1 MEKSTVVL
9 VDATQYGSDPAIVRV
24 IEQHYPLIY
33 VTRQD
38 DLGRVYANQA
48 PIGRVITCFDFDFP
62 DIASLSMLSE
72 AKQQFTSVPML
83 MFTEQ
88 HSEALAVWALRTRI
102 WDYFVKPVIDS
113 SVTASLERLNWLL
126 TESSNRDPRTTI
138 QQTHPLPDDARF
150 QKQRGEGKSVDAAA
164 AYIDQHLADK
174 LMQANIAELCGTNSY
189 QLSRAFKRVYGI
201 TFQEYIL
208 RRRIEKAIELLRNN
222 SASVIDVC
230 WAVGFHD
237 ASYFTKMFQRHTGMT
252 PSQYRHKWLTSR
264 KDASLPFQLSTDCP
278 VKL

>member
-24 IEQHYPLIY
+24 IEQHYPLVY
-33 VTRQD
+33 VSRQD

-72 AKQQFTSVPML
+72 AKQQYTSVPML

-113 SVTASLERLNWLL
+113 SVTASLERLNRLL

-150 QKQRGEGKSVDAAA
+150 QKHRGEDKSVDAAS

-264 KDASLPFQLSTDCP
+264 KEASLPFQLSTRNP

>member
-24 IEQHYPLIY
+24 IEREYPLVY
-33 VTRQD
+33 VTKQD
-38 DLGRVYANQA
+38 DLGRVYETQA
-48 PIGRVITCFDFDFP
+48 AAGRVITCFDFDFP
-62 DIASLSMLSE
+62 DIASLSVLSE
-72 AKQQFTSVPML
+72 AKQQFASVPML

-102 WDYFVKPVIDS
+102 WDYFVKPVVDN
-113 SVTASLERLNWLL
+113 SVTASLDRLNRLL
-126 TESSNRDPRTTI
+126 TESSGRAPRRTI
-138 QQTHPLPDDARF
+138 SHKQPLPDDARF
-150 QKQRGEGKSVDAAA
+150 QKHRGEDKAVEVAA
-164 AYIDQHLADK
+164 AYIDQHLAEK
-174 LMQANIAELCGTNSY
+174 LMQTKIAELCGTNSY

-208 RRRIEKAIELLRNN
+208 RRRIEKATELLRNN

-252 PSQYRHKWLTSR
+252 PSGYRHKWMTSR
-264 KDASLPFQLSTDCP
+264 KEATLPFQLSTGHL

>member
-24 IEQHYPLIY
+24 IEKHYPLVY

-72 AKQQFTSVPML
+72 AKQRFTSVPML

-102 WDYFVKPVIDS
+102 WDYFVKPVIDN
-113 SVTASLERLNWLL
+113 SVTASLDRLNQLL
-126 TESSNRDPRTTI
+126 AESPNRDPRTTI

-150 QKQRGEGKSVDAAA
+150 QKHRGEDKSVDAAA

-174 LMQANIAELCGTNSY
+174 LMQAKIAELCGTNSY

-237 ASYFTKMFQRHTGMT
+237 ASYFTKMFQRRTGMT
-252 PSQYRHKWLTSR
+252 PSQCRHKWLTSR
-264 KDASLPFQLSTDCP
+264 KNTTLPFQLSTRDP

>member
-24 IEQHYPLIY
+24 IEKHYPFVY

-38 DLGRVYANQA
+38 DLGRVYETQA

-72 AKQQFTSVPML
+72 AKQQYTSVPML

-102 WDYFVKPVIDS
+102 WDYFVKPVIDN
-113 SVTASLERLNWLL
+113 SVTASLDRLNWLL
-126 TESSNRDPRTTI
+126 TESSSRDPRTTI

-150 QKQRGEGKSVDAAA
+150 QKHRGEDKSVDAAS

-208 RRRIEKAIELLRNN
+208 RRRIEKAVELLRNN

-264 KDASLPFQLSTDCP
+264 KDASLPFQLSAHNP